1 MTILKALATHNPF
14 PLDTGNNLRNIMNRV
29 NADRNVNADTA
40 KSVGEK
46 ILSSMNG
53 MLATDNSFKRSSL
66 VVTMA
71 SKSFV
76 KIDNDQVHLSLKFYF
91 SGSSSPVIISSFKN
105 YFSTSSAHIPQL
117 LSIPHSR

>member
-1 MTILKALATHNPF
+1 MKDTVTIPKALATHNPF

-53 MLATDNSFKRSSL
+53 TLVTDNSFKRS
-66 VVTMA
+66 
-71 SKSFV
+71 
-76 KIDNDQVHLSLKFYF
+76 
-91 SGSSSPVIISSFKN
+91 
-105 YFSTSSAHIPQL
+105 AHGQESRVLLLTRKCATCIELTCKGNTEERQL
-117 LSIPHSR
+117 CLTGTTLCQLNL